1 MYIIDLLLR
10 LLRWMPCRYG
20 HYLSSLPSWI
30 RNTEQVAGRM
40 IYRGVDVS
48 MSGMDEVSI
57 EKRTLLAVGFLCI
70 VPGSV
75 ERGRSTR
82 SPTVPV
88 SSSSPT

>member
-1 MYIIDLLLR
+1 
-10 LLRWMPCRYG
+10 
-20 HYLSSLPSWI
+20 
-30 RNTEQVAGRM
+30 M